1 MFLLNLLNAT
11 YMMESFYNLLGL
23 PQLAS
28 ANGRGVDDLIVYIH
42 FLMIAL
48 FVGWLCYFAYA
59 LFRFHQSRNPKA
71 DPVGVRSH
79 VTNYLELLVAG
90 VEAALLVGVAVPV
103 WAKAV
108 NQFPKE
114 EESTVI
120 QVVGQQFAW
129 NARYAGPD
137 GFMGKQDMK
146 FVAGDNAFGVDPN
159 DPNGKDDVQVLN
171 EIHVPVNKPVIA
183 YVSSKDVIHSF
194 KIPAMRAAQDAIPG
208 MRVPMW
214 FKPVRE
220 GRYQVFCAQL
230 CGNGHANMAQG
241 FIVVDSQE
249 VYDKWLASKSGAA
262 TSFE

>member
-1 MFLLNLLNAT
+1 
-11 YMMESFYNLLGL
+11 MESFYNLLGL

-28 ANGRGVDDLIVYIH
+28 ESGRGVDDLIVYIH

-59 LFRFHQSRNPKA
+59 LFRFHQSRSPKA

-79 VTNYLELLVAG
+79 VTNYIELLVAG
-90 VEAALLVGVAVPV
+90 VEAGLLVLVAVPV

-108 NQFPKE
+108 KQFPSTE
-114 EESTVI
+114 DSTVI

-129 NARYAGPD
+129 NARYPGPD
-137 GFMGKQDMK
+137 GVIGRQDMS
-146 FVAGDNAFGVDPN
+146 FVAGDNAFGIDPN
-159 DPNGKDDVQVLN
+159 DPAGKDDVQVLN
-171 EIHVPVNKPVIA
+171 EMHVPVNRPVIA

-194 KIPAMRAAQDAIPG
+194 KIPAMRAAQDANPG

-214 FKPVRE
+214 FKPVQV
-220 GRYQVFCAQL
+220 GRFQVYCAQL
-230 CGNGHANMAQG
+230 CGNGHASMAQG
-241 FIVVDSQE
+241 FIVVDTQE
-249 VYDKWLASKSGAA
+249 DYDKWLASKVGAA